1 LLTCYQDLEKLTYG
15 AKLRAID
22 ETKPTGFDLNH
33 DVAIM
38 SLDTESKSVGD
49 KLVEFTWAARYLDTA
64 TLKSVS
70 PQDYYK
76 RLEESQVHGT
86 SIHSRDYRSGSTA
99 QIVALAAMRRAIKDV
114 FKPLCRDY
122 DDKPVPWVEEKSYDH
137 AQHKTCIPR
146 KKMILLLPDREKCLR
161 DLKILGC
168 EFHRG

>member
-1 LLTCYQDLEKLTYG
+1 
-15 AKLRAID
+15 LRAID

-99 QIVALAAMRRAIKDV
+99 
-114 FKPLCRDY
+114 
-122 DDKPVPWVEEKSYDH
+122 
-137 AQHKTCIPR
+137 
-146 KKMILLLPDREKCLR
+146 
-161 DLKILGC
+161 
-168 EFHRG
+168 